1 MQSNKKSTR
10 GVATRE
16 VLRSNDTA
24 KRSAE
29 IVVAARELYEEKGL
43 ARTSIQDITNHVG
56 VTRSL
61 FYHYFQNK
69 EEVTSA
75 VLDQY
80 ITDFLEAMQ
89 HWHESQTALATDESL
104 HSMVKIMR
112 MVLFEKNTFRMALST
127 QENAALYLDF
137 LNRFAAQGAEFMVT
151 HPMVEQTKYGE
162 QSDHLYE
169 TFYVLIVGLVSYL
182 RSHPDVEDEVLIDV
196 VTRMLNIEQAEEAA
210 SSPNSGFRTA
220 SGWKVGD
227 LAKLLWR
234 SSRPDPA
241 SRRRCAAVWR
251 IGYDLRAAPPIGY
264 HLTRK
269 VTGPPA

>member
-43 ARTSIQDITNHVG
+43 ARTS
-56 VTRSL
+56 
-61 FYHYFQNK
+61 
-69 EEVTSA
+69 
-75 VLDQY
+75 

-196 VTRMLNIEQAEEAA
+196 VTRMLNIEQAEEA
-210 SSPNSGFRTA
+210 RE
-220 SGWKVGD
+220 
-227 LAKLLWR
+227 LA
-234 SSRPDPA
+234 
-241 SRRRCAAVWR
+241 
-251 IGYDLRAAPPIGY
+251 
-264 HLTRK
+264 
-269 VTGPPA
+269 

>member
-1 MQSNKKSTR
+1 MGNNTAGTSVVDAVPASDS
-10 GVATRE
+10 A
-16 VLRSNDTA
+16 A
-24 KRSAE
+24 KRLTGDERRREILDAVRAVSSELGVSHLSVSA
-29 IVVAARELYEEKGL
+29 VTKRAGC
-43 ARTSIQDITNHVG
+43 
-56 VTRSL
+56 TRSL

-196 VTRMLNIEQAEEAA
+196 VTRMLNIQQAEEA
-210 SSPNSGFRTA
+210 RE
-220 SGWKVGD
+220 
-227 LAKLLWR
+227 LA
-234 SSRPDPA
+234 
-241 SRRRCAAVWR
+241 
-251 IGYDLRAAPPIGY
+251 
-264 HLTRK
+264 
-269 VTGPPA
+269 

>member
-169 TFYVLIVGLVSYL
+169 TFYVLIVGLVKLSAL
-182 RSHPDVEDEVLIDV
+182 
-196 VTRMLNIEQAEEAA
+196 
-210 SSPNSGFRTA
+210 A
-220 SGWKVGD
+220 SGCGGRG
-227 LAKLLWR
+227 AH
-234 SSRPDPA
+234 
-241 SRRRCAAVWR
+241 RRRHPHAQHRAGRGGPRARLIRGSALLLVGRSAILPSCSGALRGRILRRAAVAR
-251 IGYDLRAAPPIGY
+251 RYGESVTICALRRLSAII
-264 HLTRK
+264 LLVR
-269 VTGPPA
+269 

>member
-151 HPMVEQTKYGE
+151 HPMVEQTEVRRAVRPSVRDVLRAHRGAGE
-162 QSDHLYE
+162 LSAL
-169 TFYVLIVGLVSYL
+169 
-182 RSHPDVEDEVLIDV
+182 
-196 VTRMLNIEQAEEAA
+196 
-210 SSPNSGFRTA
+210 A
-220 SGWKVGD
+220 SGCGGRG
-227 LAKLLWR
+227 AH
-234 SSRPDPA
+234 
-241 SRRRCAAVWR
+241 RRRHPHAQH
-251 IGYDLRAAPPIGY
+251 RAGRGGRELA
-264 HLTRK
+264 
-269 VTGPPA
+269 

>member
-1 MQSNKKSTR
+1 MQSVRKNAR
-10 GVATRE
+10 GVTTRE

-29 IVVAARELYEEKGL
+29 IVVVARELYEEKGL
-43 ARTSIQDITNHVG
+43 AHTSIQDITNHVG

-80 ITDFLEAMQ
+80 ITDFIEAMQ
-89 HWHESQTALATDESL
+89 HWHESQAVQETDESL

-137 LNRFAAQGAEFMVT
+137 LNRFAAQGAEFMVA
-151 HPMVEQTKYGE
+151 HPLTTPTKYSE

-182 RSHPDVEDEVLIDV
+182 RSHPDADDDVLIDV
-196 VTRMLNIEQAEEAA
+196 VSRMLHIEQVA
-210 SSPNSGFRTA
+210 
-220 SGWKVGD
+220 
-227 LAKLLWR
+227 
-234 SSRPDPA
+234 
-241 SRRRCAAVWR
+241 
-251 IGYDLRAAPPIGY
+251 
-264 HLTRK
+264 
-269 VTGPPA
+269 

>member
-1 MQSNKKSTR
+1 MQSVRKNAR
-10 GVATRE
+10 VGATRE

-43 ARTSIQDITNHVG
+43 AHTSIQDITNHVG

-80 ITDFLEAMQ
+80 ITDFIEAMQ
-89 HWHESQTALATDESL
+89 HWHESRATSETDESL

-137 LNRFAAQGAEFMVT
+137 LNRFAAQGAEFMVS
-151 HPMVEQTKYGE
+151 HPLVTPTKYSE
-162 QSDHLYE
+162 PSDHLYE

-182 RSHPDVEDEVLIDV
+182 RSHPDADDEVLIDV
-196 VTRMLNIEQAEEAA
+196 VSKMLHLEEKAEAIA
-210 SSPNSGFRTA
+210 
-220 SGWKVGD
+220 
-227 LAKLLWR
+227 
-234 SSRPDPA
+234 
-241 SRRRCAAVWR
+241 
-251 IGYDLRAAPPIGY
+251 
-264 HLTRK
+264 
-269 VTGPPA
+269 

>member
-1 MQSNKKSTR
+1 MQSVRKNTR
-10 GVATRE
+10 GTTTRE

-43 ARTSIQDITNHVG
+43 AHTSIQDITNHVG

-80 ITDFLEAMQ
+80 ITDFIEAMQ
-89 HWHESQTALATDESL
+89 HWNESRAVQETDESL

-137 LNRFAAQGAEFMVT
+137 LNRFAAQGAEFMVS
-151 HPMVEQTKYGE
+151 HPLAQPTKYGE

-182 RSHPDVEDEVLIDV
+182 RSHPDADDDVLIDV
-196 VTRMLNIEQAEEAA
+196 VTRMLHIEQVA
-210 SSPNSGFRTA
+210 S
-220 SGWKVGD
+220 
-227 LAKLLWR
+227 
-234 SSRPDPA
+234 
-241 SRRRCAAVWR
+241 
-251 IGYDLRAAPPIGY
+251 
-264 HLTRK
+264 
-269 VTGPPA
+269 

>member
-182 RSHPDVEDEVLIDV
+182 RSHPDVEDEVLIGANAV
-196 VTRMLNIEQAEEAA
+196 VIE
-210 SSPNSGFRTA
+210 G
-220 SGWKVGD
+220 
-227 LAKLLWR
+227 
-234 SSRPDPA
+234 
-241 SRRRCAAVWR
+241 CR
-251 IGYDLRAAPPIGY
+251 IGRGAVVAAGAVVISDVPPDTVVAGCPARILKRKDETSAAKTALVDALRE
-264 HLTRK
+264 L
-269 VTGPPA
+269 

>member
-56 VTRSL
+56 VTRSAVTKRAGCTRSL

-196 VTRMLNIEQAEEAA
+196 VTRMLNIEQAEEA
-210 SSPNSGFRTA
+210 RE
-220 SGWKVGD
+220 
-227 LAKLLWR
+227 LA
-234 SSRPDPA
+234 
-241 SRRRCAAVWR
+241 
-251 IGYDLRAAPPIGY
+251 
-264 HLTRK
+264 
-269 VTGPPA
+269 

>member
-1 MQSNKKSTR
+1 MQTTR
-10 GVATRE
+10 KNQRGIATRE

-43 ARTSIQDITNHVG
+43 AHTSIQDITNHVG

-69 EEVTSA
+69 DEVTSA

-80 ITDFLEAMQ
+80 ITDFIEAMQ
-89 HWHESQTALATDESL
+89 HWHETQAAQETDESL

-137 LNRFAAQGAEFMVT
+137 LNRFAAQGAEFMVS
-151 HPMVEQTKYGE
+151 HPLAQHTKYSE
-162 QSDHLYE
+162 PSDHLYE

-182 RSHPDVEDEVLIDV
+182 RSHPDADDEVLIDIV
-196 VTRMLNIEQAEEAA
+196 SRMLRLEEA
-210 SSPNSGFRTA
+210 
-220 SGWKVGD
+220 GD
-227 LAKLLWR
+227 RVA
-234 SSRPDPA
+234 
-241 SRRRCAAVWR
+241 
-251 IGYDLRAAPPIGY
+251 
-264 HLTRK
+264 
-269 VTGPPA
+269 

>member
-196 VTRMLNIEQAEEAA
+196 VTRMAQHRAGRGGPRARLIRGFALLLVGRSAILP
-210 SSPNSGFRTA
+210 SCSGALR
-220 SGWKVGD
+220 GRI
-227 LAKLLWR
+227 L
-234 SSRPDPA
+234 
-241 SRRRCAAVWR
+241 RRAAVVR
-251 IGYDLRAAPPIGY
+251 RYGESVTICAPRRLSAII
-264 HLTRK
+264 LLVR
-269 VTGPPA
+269 

>member
-16 VLRSNDTA
+16 VLRSNDAA

-196 VTRMLNIEQAEEAA
+196 VARMLNIEQAEEA
-210 SSPNSGFRTA
+210 RE
-220 SGWKVGD
+220 
-227 LAKLLWR
+227 LA
-234 SSRPDPA
+234 
-241 SRRRCAAVWR
+241 
-251 IGYDLRAAPPIGY
+251 
-264 HLTRK
+264 
-269 VTGPPA
+269 

>member
-80 ITDFLEAMQ
+80 HHRFSGGHA
-89 HWHESQTALATDESL
+89 ALAREPD
-104 HSMVKIMR
+104 
-112 MVLFEKNTFRMALST
+112 
-127 QENAALYLDF
+127 
-137 LNRFAAQGAEFMVT
+137 GAG
-151 HPMVEQTKYGE
+151 H
-162 QSDHLYE
+162 
-169 TFYVLIVGLVSYL
+169 
-182 RSHPDVEDEVLIDV
+182 R
-196 VTRMLNIEQAEEAA
+196 
-210 SSPNSGFRTA
+210 
-220 SGWKVGD
+220 
-227 LAKLLWR
+227 
-234 SSRPDPA
+234 
-241 SRRRCAAVWR
+241 
-251 IGYDLRAAPPIGY
+251 
-264 HLTRK
+264 
-269 VTGPPA
+269 

>member
-61 FYHYFQNK
+61 
-69 EEVTSA
+69 
-75 VLDQY
+75 LDQY

-196 VTRMLNIEQAEEAA
+196 VTRMLNIEQAEEA
-210 SSPNSGFRTA
+210 RE
-220 SGWKVGD
+220 
-227 LAKLLWR
+227 LA
-234 SSRPDPA
+234 
-241 SRRRCAAVWR
+241 
-251 IGYDLRAAPPIGY
+251 
-264 HLTRK
+264 
-269 VTGPPA
+269 

>member
-1 MQSNKKSTR
+1 MQSTR
-10 GVATRE
+10 KNRRGIAARE

-43 ARTSIQDITNHVG
+43 AHTSIQDITNHVG

-80 ITDFLEAMQ
+80 ITDFIEAMQ
-89 HWHESQTALATDESL
+89 HWYESRAAQRADESL
-104 HSMVKIMR
+104 RSMVKIMR

-137 LNRFAAQGAEFMVT
+137 LNRFAAQGAEFMVM
-151 HPMVEQTKYGE
+151 HPRVEPSKYDP

-182 RSHPDVEDEVLIDV
+182 RSHPDADDEMLIGV
-196 VTRMLNIEQAEEAA
+196 VSRMLRLDEQAE
-210 SSPNSGFRTA
+210 
-220 SGWKVGD
+220 
-227 LAKLLWR
+227 
-234 SSRPDPA
+234 
-241 SRRRCAAVWR
+241 AV
-251 IGYDLRAAPPIGY
+251 A
-264 HLTRK
+264 
-269 VTGPPA
+269 

>member
-1 MQSNKKSTR
+1 MQSVRKNAR
-10 GVATRE
+10 GVTTRE

-43 ARTSIQDITNHVG
+43 AHTSIQDTTNHVG

-80 ITDFLEAMQ
+80 ITDFIEAMQ
-89 HWHESQTALATDESL
+89 HWHESQAVQETDESL

-137 LNRFAAQGAEFMVT
+137 LNRFAAQGAEFMVA
-151 HPMVEQTKYGE
+151 HPLTTPTKYSE

-182 RSHPDVEDEVLIDV
+182 RSHPDADDDVLIDV
-196 VTRMLNIEQAEEAA
+196 VSRMLHIEQVA
-210 SSPNSGFRTA
+210 
-220 SGWKVGD
+220 
-227 LAKLLWR
+227 
-234 SSRPDPA
+234 
-241 SRRRCAAVWR
+241 
-251 IGYDLRAAPPIGY
+251 
-264 HLTRK
+264 
-269 VTGPPA
+269 

>member
-1 MQSNKKSTR
+1 MQSVRKNAR
-10 GVATRE
+10 GVTTRE

-43 ARTSIQDITNHVG
+43 AHTSIQDITNHVG

-80 ITDFLEAMQ
+80 ITDFIEAMQ
-89 HWHESQTALATDESL
+89 HWHESQAVQETDESL

-137 LNRFAAQGAEFMVT
+137 LNRFAAQGAEFMAA
-151 HPMVEQTKYGE
+151 HPLTTPTKYSE

-182 RSHPDVEDEVLIDV
+182 RSHPDADDDVLIDV
-196 VTRMLNIEQAEEAA
+196 VSRMLHIEQVA
-210 SSPNSGFRTA
+210 
-220 SGWKVGD
+220 
-227 LAKLLWR
+227 
-234 SSRPDPA
+234 
-241 SRRRCAAVWR
+241 
-251 IGYDLRAAPPIGY
+251 
-264 HLTRK
+264 
-269 VTGPPA
+269 

>member
-1 MQSNKKSTR
+1 METARKNRRTT
-10 GVATRE
+10 ATRE

-43 ARTSIQDITNHVG
+43 AHTSIQDITNHVG

-89 HWHESQTALATDESL
+89 HWHEDRAAQETDESL

-127 QENAALYLDF
+127 RENAALYLDF
-137 LNRFAAQGAEFMVT
+137 LNRFAAQGAEFMVS
-151 HPMVEQTKYGE
+151 HPLVQHTKYSE
-162 QSDHLYE
+162 PSDHLYE

-182 RSHPDVEDEVLIDV
+182 RSHPDADDDVLIDV
-196 VTRMLNIEQAEEAA
+196 VSQMLHLEE
-210 SSPNSGFRTA
+210 PRTA
-220 SGWKVGD
+220 S
-227 LAKLLWR
+227 
-234 SSRPDPA
+234 
-241 SRRRCAAVWR
+241 
-251 IGYDLRAAPPIGY
+251 
-264 HLTRK
+264 
-269 VTGPPA
+269 

>member
-1 MQSNKKSTR
+1 MQSVRKNGR
-10 GVATRE
+10 VGATRE

-43 ARTSIQDITNHVG
+43 AHTSIQDITNHVG

-80 ITDFLEAMQ
+80 ITDFIEAMQ
-89 HWHESQTALATDESL
+89 HWSESRAVQETDESL
-104 HSMVKIMR
+104 HTMVKIMR

-137 LNRFAAQGAEFMVT
+137 LNRFAAQGAEFMVS
-151 HPMVEQTKYGE
+151 HPLAGQGKYGDG
-162 QSDHLYE
+162 SDHLYE

-182 RSHPDVEDEVLIDV
+182 RSHPDADDEMLIAIV
-196 VTRMLNIEQAEEAA
+196 SQMLHLEQ
-210 SSPNSGFRTA
+210 
-220 SGWKVGD
+220 
-227 LAKLLWR
+227 
-234 SSRPDPA
+234 PA
-241 SRRRCAAVWR
+241 
-251 IGYDLRAAPPIGY
+251 
-264 HLTRK
+264 
-269 VTGPPA
+269 

>member
-162 QSDHLYE
+162 QSDHLY
-169 TFYVLIVGLVSYL
+169 VLRAHRGAGELS
-182 RSHPDVEDEVLIDV
+182 
-196 VTRMLNIEQAEEAA
+196 A
-210 SSPNSGFRTA
+210 
-220 SGWKVGD
+220 
-227 LAKLLWR
+227 LAPGCGGR
-234 SSRPDPA
+234 GA
-241 SRRRCAAVWR
+241 HRRRHPHAQHRAGRGGPRARLIRGSALLLVGRSAILPSCSGALRGRILRRAAVAR
-251 IGYDLRAAPPIGY
+251 RYGESVTICAPRRLSAII
-264 HLTRK
+264 LLVR
-269 VTGPPA
+269 

>member
-1 MQSNKKSTR
+1 MQSTR
-10 GVATRE
+10 KNRRGIAARE

-43 ARTSIQDITNHVG
+43 AHTSIQDITNHVG

-80 ITDFLEAMQ
+80 ITDFIDAMQ
-89 HWHESQTALATDESL
+89 HWYESRAAQRADESL

-137 LNRFAAQGAEFMVT
+137 LNRFAAQGAEFMVM
-151 HPMVEQTKYGE
+151 HPMVEPSKYDP

-182 RSHPDVEDEVLIDV
+182 RSHPDADDEMLIGV
-196 VTRMLNIEQAEEAA
+196 VSRMLRLDEQAE
-210 SSPNSGFRTA
+210 
-220 SGWKVGD
+220 
-227 LAKLLWR
+227 
-234 SSRPDPA
+234 
-241 SRRRCAAVWR
+241 AV
-251 IGYDLRAAPPIGY
+251 A
-264 HLTRK
+264 
-269 VTGPPA
+269 